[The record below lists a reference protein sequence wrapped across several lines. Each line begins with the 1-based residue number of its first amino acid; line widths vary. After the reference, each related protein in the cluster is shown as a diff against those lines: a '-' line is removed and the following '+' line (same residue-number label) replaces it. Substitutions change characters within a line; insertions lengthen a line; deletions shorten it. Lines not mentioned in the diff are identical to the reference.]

1 MLLIQTAF
9 SLRVQKASLQIEI
22 VLWKFIQKKSWMHNE
37 NGQNRAYLYIDE
49 NEQLD
54 GLLMDCRKKR
64 MFGIQV
70 Q

>member
-1 MLLIQTAF
+1 
-9 SLRVQKASLQIEI
+9 
-22 VLWKFIQKKSWMHNE
+22 MHNE
-37 NGQNRAYLYIDE
+37 NGRNRAYLYIDE